1 MAEYQKLVQTGTG
14 KGGTPIMQMQTFR
27 FKSKDSQSR
36 KRMKG
41 KAAGGRQSRYAA
53 GRSSLS
59 INLGIMDPMLEKAM
73 MGRNQ

>member
-1 MAEYQKLVQTGTG
+1 MAQYTKAVQVGTDRHG
-14 KGGTPIMQMQTFR
+14 SPIMQNQTFR

-53 GRSSLS
+53 GRSSLA
-59 INLGIMDPMLEKAM
+59 INLGIMDPMIERAM
-73 MGRNQ
+73 MKR